1 MGRFVGKIAILVS
14 LAVIIVAGI
23 GAYLAP
29 DDLAGCD
36 LERPV
41 SAESGACAAAD
52 AIVVV
57 SGGDTIART
66 DEAIRL
72 FNLGWAP
79 RIVFSGAAADKSG
92 PSNAHVMREHA
103 TRRGVPPHATIIEE
117 ESETTK
123 QNAEQV
129 REYILSDDI
138 ENIILVTSGYHMRR
152 ASLEFASQLPDI
164 LVRRHPVDRDKQWG
178 VWWWVTPTGWYMAGS
193 ELAKIGAFYAGGSR

>member
-1 MGRFVGKIAILVS
+1 MIARVMVLVC
-14 LAVIIVAGI
+14 LVAVIILGI

-29 DDLAGCD
+29 DDLANCTISQ
-36 LERPV
+36 P
-41 SAESGACAAAD
+41 AESGACAAAD

-72 FNLGWAP
+72 FRAGWAP

-92 PSNAHVMREHA
+92 PSNAQVMRQHA
-103 TRRGVPPHATIIEE
+103 IDRGVPIEATIVEE

-129 REYILSDDI
+129 RQYIMSDEIQD
-138 ENIILVTSGYHMRR
+138 IILVTSGYHMRR

-164 LVRRHPVDRDKQWG
+164 LVRRHPADYDSQWND
-178 VWWWVTPTGWYMAGS
+178 WWWLTPDGWYMATS
-193 ELAKIGAFYAGGSR
+193 ELAKIIAFYTGSSR